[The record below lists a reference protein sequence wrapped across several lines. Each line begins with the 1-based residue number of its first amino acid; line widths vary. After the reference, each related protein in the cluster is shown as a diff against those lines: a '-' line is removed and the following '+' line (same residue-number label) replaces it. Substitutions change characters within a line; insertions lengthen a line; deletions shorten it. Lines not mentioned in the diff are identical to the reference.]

1 MSLINVDQL
10 AAILDDPTVRIVDTR
25 WYLADVRQ
33 GRREYQHSHIPG
45 ALFLDVEDDLSTP
58 GDGPG
63 RHPLP
68 NWDAFARRIGEAGI
82 GNNHRVVAYDTAD
95 GSIAARLWWMLRRL
109 GHDDVAVLDGG
120 WTAWTKAG
128 LPQNDVA
135 PSLPP
140 ATFVGTLQ
148 PGGWIDR
155 EALLDELGSVILL
168 DARAPERYEGI
179 TEPVDPIA
187 GHIPTA
193 KSAFHGGNVNQDGTF
208 KSAEELRR
216 RFLALGASTAEPAVT
231 YCGSGVTSCHHVLAL
246 HLAGLPEPLLYPGSW
261 SDWSTQRYAV
271 ATGPEPG
278 QAPAR

>member
-1 MSLINVDQL
+1 MSLINVDQF
-10 AAILDDPTVRIVDTR
+10 AARLDDPDVRIVDTR

-33 GRREYQHSHIPG
+33 GRREYRTSHIPG
-45 ALFLDVEDDLSTP
+45 ALFLDIEDDLSTP

-68 NWDAFARRIGEAGI
+68 DWDAFARRIGEAGI
-82 GNNHRVVAYDTAD
+82 GNDHQVIVYDAAD
-95 GSIAARLWWMLRRL
+95 GSIAARLWWMLKRL
-109 GHDDVAVLDGG
+109 GHDDVAVLNGG
-120 WTAWTKAG
+120 WMAWTGAG
-128 LPQNDVA
+128 LPQEQEIRRY
-135 PSLPP
+135 P
-140 ATFVGTLQ
+140 AETFVGSLQ
-148 PGGWIDR
+148 SGGWIDR
-155 EALLDELGSVILL
+155 DELLEVLGSVILL

-193 KSAFHGGNVNQDGTF
+193 KSAFHGGNVNEDGTF
-208 KSAEELRR
+208 KSAEELRK
-216 RFLALGASTAEPAVT
+216 RFLDLGISADETTVT
-231 YCGSGVTSCHHVLAL
+231 YCGSGVTSCHNVLAM

-278 QAPAR
+278 QAPPR